1 MKTTDRSIEVAD
13 LDAVAHF
20 GEDLVIFIYC
30 EEDIAPASL
39 SVQAD
44 FHTLQFGPVQ
54 PLAAYLELNS
64 YQPIHDGDTQISFRK
79 RIQEEMDP
87 EVIAVMLNDFTQKQ
101 LLKPGI
107 EGYDYSQGW
116 QPGG

>member
-1 MKTTDRSIEVAD
+1 MKKTDRSIEVAD

-30 EEDIAPASL
+30 EEDNIPATL

-44 FHTLQFGPVQ
+44 FDTLQFGPVQ
-54 PLAAYLELNS
+54 PMALYLELNS
-64 YQPIHDGDTQISFRK
+64 YQPIQDGDTQISYRK

-87 EVIAVMLNDFTQKQ
+87 VAVAAMLSDFTKKQ
-101 LLKPGI
+101 LLNPWN

>member
-1 MKTTDRSIEVAD
+1 MKKTDRSIEVAD

-30 EEDIAPASL
+30 EEETPASL

-64 YQPIHDGDTQISFRK
+64 YQPIYDGDTQISFRK

-87 EVIAVMLNDFTQKQ
+87 EVVTVMLNDFTQKQ
-101 LLKPGI
+101 LLNPGI
-107 EGYDYSQGW
+107 EGYDYSQG
-116 QPGG
+116 